1 MITMID
7 RKRFLELVEKHL
19 NRNCSKAEEAELEK
33 YYHVYGQR
41 LFDEIDQRKI
51 RLQISQ
57 RIMAHAKK
65 SKYSLDE
72 KHKRRTLLRVAA
84 SLSIL
89 LVLGM
94 SSVLLLPIKQVKFIT
109 VASNLGEKTQ
119 VTLPDSSSV
128 TLNAGSRIT
137 YPETFNGDTRDV
149 QLSGEAFFKVTHN
162 PEQPFIVSTT
172 GLNTRVLGTSF
183 NIKAYEDNTE
193 VKISLATGS
202 IQISRSETILA
213 TLEPDQQMIFDKTSE
228 NYLVE
233 THSTSNDTFWLYNI
247 IKLNDHSFSE
257 TLKIMERW
265 FNIKL
270 YVEEIDEN
278 TAKRTISGKFID
290 PTLEEVIQSLELLC
304 GSKISYKKN
313 VKL

>member
-33 YYHVYGQR
+33 YYQVYGQQ
-41 LFDEIDQRKI
+41 LFNERDEHKI

-57 RIMAHAKK
+57 RIMAHAKE
-65 SKYSLDE
+65 SKLTMD
-72 KHKRRTLLRVAA
+72 KKRKRRTLLRVAA
-84 SLSIL
+84 SISIL
-89 LVLGM
+89 LILGM
-94 SSVLLLPIKQVKFIT
+94 SSALLLHKKQVELIT
-109 VASNLGEKTQ
+109 VASNLGEKKQ
-119 VTLPDSSSV
+119 LILPDSSSV
-128 TLNAGSRIT
+128 TLNAGSSIT
-137 YPETFNGDTRDV
+137 YPESFNGDTRDV
-149 QLSGEAFFKVTHN
+149 ELSGEAFFKVTHN

-183 NIKAYEDNTE
+183 NIKAYEDNTD

-202 IQISRSETILA
+202 IQISRFETILA

-228 NYLVE
+228 SYLVE
-233 THSTSNDTFWLYNI
+233 AHSTSNDTSWLHNI
-247 IKLNDHSFSE
+247 IKLNDHSLSE

-265 FNIKL
+265 FNVKL
-270 YVEEIDEN
+270 HVEEIGEN

-304 GSKISYKKN
+304 GSKISYKKM
-313 VKL
+313 